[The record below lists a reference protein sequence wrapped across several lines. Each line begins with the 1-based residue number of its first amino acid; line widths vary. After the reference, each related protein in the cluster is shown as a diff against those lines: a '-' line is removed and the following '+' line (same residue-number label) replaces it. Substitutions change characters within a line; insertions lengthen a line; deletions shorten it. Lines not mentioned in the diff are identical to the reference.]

1 MPLPTLVIFSFVS
14 IWLAVLGWNEYYY
27 GRLPNVLTLGGAVVA
42 LILNICLGGWGGLLN
57 SLWGGLLGFLF
68 LLIPFLLRSAGAG
81 DVKMLAAVG
90 LLVGYPLIL
99 YVLTLSSVIGMVMA
113 IWVILTRR
121 LDAPRVLH
129 LLKCC
134 FCYHYDR
141 VEGRKSLPPRNES
154 NAISVP
160 FGLAISIGTWLSI
173 VHSLFVHA

>member
-1 MPLPTLVIFSFVS
+1 MVS
-14 IWLAVLGWNEYYY
+14 IWLVVLGWYEYYR
-27 GRLPNVLTLGGAVVA
+27 GILPNVLTFGGGAVA

-68 LLIPFLLRSAGAG
+68 LLVPFLLRSAGAG

-99 YVLTLSSVIGMVMA
+99 YVLTLSSVIGMAMA
-113 IWVILTRR
+113 FWIILARR
-121 LDAPRVLH
+121 LDAPRVRH

-141 VEGRKSLPPRNES
+141 EEGRNALPPKN
-154 NAISVP
+154 NDKTNGVP
-160 FGLAISIGTWLSI
+160 FGLAISVGTWLSI
-173 VHSLFVHA
+173 VYSLLTTHA